1 MAASID
7 TETTTSPLNLTE
19 RVSGTPGRLRYGRI
33 LLKISGEALM
43 GTQGFGIQPDV
54 ISLVAD
60 EIAEAAALGCH
71 VAVVVGG
78 GNIFRGV
85 QNAAKLG
92 MERAGADY
100 VGMLATVMNSLI
112 LQETL
117 KTKGVQVRVMSAI
130 SMDRVAEPYIRL
142 RAVRHLEKGR
152 VVIFA
157 GGTGNPFFSTDTTS
171 ALRAAEIGAD
181 VIMMAKNGV
190 DGVYDEDPK
199 QNPNAT
205 RFDSLT
211 YDDLLIRDLRVMDQT
226 AVTLCKETGL
236 PLIVFDFN
244 RPKAISQ
251 ILRGDQIGTYIGP
264 APSPRA

>member
-1 MAASID
+1 MSAAIEIE
-7 TETTTSPLNLTE
+7 TETALSEDTHKP
-19 RVSGTPGRLRYGRI
+19 PYLRYRRI

-43 GTQGFGIQPDV
+43 GDQGFGIKPEV

-60 EIAEAAALGCH
+60 EIAEAHNLGCN

-85 QNAAKLG
+85 QNSTKLNMDRAA
-92 MERAGADY
+92 ADY
-100 VGMLATVMNSLI
+100 VGMLATIMNSLI

-117 KTKGVQVRVMSAI
+117 KSKGVPVRVMSAI
-130 SMDRVAEPYIRL
+130 GMERIAEPYIRL

-171 ALRAAEIGAD
+171 ALRAAEINAD

-190 DGVYDEDPK
+190 DGVYDKDPK
-199 QNPNAT
+199 ISKDAVK
-205 RFDSLT
+205 FDTLT
-211 YDDLLIRDLRVMDQT
+211 YDDVLHKNLKVMDQT
-226 AVTLCKETGL
+226 AVTLCKETGMPIL
-236 PLIVFDFN
+236 VFDFSGE
-244 RPKAISQ
+244 KAITR
-251 ILRGDQIGTYIGP
+251 ILQGEQIGTIVSGDG
-264 APSPRA
+264 SV